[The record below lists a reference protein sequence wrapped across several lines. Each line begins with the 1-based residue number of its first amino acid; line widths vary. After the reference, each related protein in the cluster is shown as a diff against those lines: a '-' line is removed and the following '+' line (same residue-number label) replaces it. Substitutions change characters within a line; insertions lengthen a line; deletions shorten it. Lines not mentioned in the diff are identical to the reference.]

1 MRILY
6 TICAALVLTVGGFCV
21 TILALPE
28 KPSDAEMVTALE
40 RVDESGHTFA
50 EAWND
55 WATHH
60 DKFTISVDDKK
71 RFSKVRKLWKE
82 FDRLSRNVE
91 Y

>member
-1 MRILY
+1 MRILH
-6 TICAALVLTVGGFCV
+6 TLCAALLITVGGFC
-21 TILALPE
+21 LALSAFQE
-28 KPSDAEMVTALE
+28 PSAADQVVALE
-40 RVDESGHTFA
+40 RVDAARGAFVDA
-50 EAWND
+50 YND

-91 Y
+91 F